1 MAKAH
6 GVSPATVPRIW
17 ASRGLKPHQV
27 RPFKLPTDPRFEE
40 KLVDGVGLYLNPPD
54 RAVVLC
60 IDEQTPIQALDR
72 TQLALP
78 LRRHRP
84 PTVTHDDQRNGT
96 PTLFGALNVA
106 TGPVI
111 GQCVPRHRHEE
122 FLDFLAQIDRKVP
135 RRLAIHAIVDHDA
148 THKHEAVRDRLA
160 EHSRF
165 PRHFTPTSS
174 SWLSLVERW
183 FRDLTVDAVRRG
195 AFRNVPALIAAIHR
209 YIATRNAEATPLVW
223 TAGVD
228 HIRAKVKR
236 GRVALQQVQS
246 QLDPQK

>member
-1 MAKAH
+1 M
-6 GVSPATVPRIW
+6 
-17 ASRGLKPHQV
+17 
-27 RPFKLPTDPRFEE
+27 
-40 KLVDGVGLYLNPPD
+40 
-54 RAVVLC
+54 VLC
-60 IDEQTPIQALDR
+60 IDEKTPIQALDR
-72 TQLALP
+72 TPWALP

-84 PTVTHDDQRNGT
+84 QTVTHEYRRNGT
-96 PTLFGALNVA
+96 TPWCAALNVA

-111 GQCVPRHRHEE
+111 GPCVPRHRPEE
-122 FLDFLAQIDRKVP
+122 FLAFLVPMDRKVP

-174 SWLSLVERW
+174 SWLNLGERW
-183 FRDLTVDAVRRG
+183 FRDLTGAAVCRG
-195 AFRNVPALIAAIHR
+195 AFRKVPALIAAIHW
-209 YIATRNAEATPLVW
+209 YIATRTAEATPLVW

-228 HIRAKVKR
+228 HILTKVKR